1 MGEAGGAGPVID
13 GGAKMRVRDARGGD
27 ISDEQVETFFITL
40 AETCNVVRSARAAG
54 FSANWAY
61 RKRRRD
67 AGFRAGWAKA
77 VREGYAKLELV
88 LLERAMK
95 GTVKAVGTGGNAR
108 IIREYSTALAVALLR
123 RHADTA
129 DEAGYEDDSD
139 ELRETRE
146 RILAKLERVRL
157 RDAGEESPLTPLAC
171 GESPSPSRG
180 EGKIETK
187 GAVDRVEIIRWALR
201 RVGGHALTPLAFGE
215 SPASGEDR
223 SQRSS
228 GRPGDDRP
236 DAPVNERGK

>member
-1 MGEAGGAGPVID
+1 MAEAGEGREALVLD
-13 GGAKMRVRDARGGD
+13 GGAKMRMRETGPGD
-27 ISDEQVETFFITL
+27 ISDDQVETFLATL

-67 AGFRAGWAKA
+67 AGFRAGWAMA

-95 GTVKAVGTGGNAR
+95 GTPKPVIRRDGSER

-129 DEAGYEDDSD
+129 DEADQSQDD
-139 ELRETRE
+139 EAMRETRE
-146 RILAKLERVRL
+146 RILAKLERL
-157 RDAGEESPLTPLAC
+157 RARNEGEAADIETKSAIDRVETIVWALRRRQALTPLAC
-171 GESPSPSRG
+171 GESP
-180 EGKIETK
+180 
-187 GAVDRVEIIRWALR
+187 
-201 RVGGHALTPLAFGE
+201 
-215 SPASGEDR
+215 ASGEDR
-223 SQRSS
+223 PRRSS

-236 DAPVNERGK
+236 DAPPRGEGRRQ